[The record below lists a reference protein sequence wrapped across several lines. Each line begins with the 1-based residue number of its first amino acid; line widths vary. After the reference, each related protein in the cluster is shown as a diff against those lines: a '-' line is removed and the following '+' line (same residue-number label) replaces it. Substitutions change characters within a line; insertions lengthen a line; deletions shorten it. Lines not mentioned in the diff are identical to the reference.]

1 MSIHLTL
8 PMPPSVNKAYAGFP
22 KRHKSNDYKKWEV
35 EAQKALKTQTKYS
48 IEGDKW
54 LNAMYVLHTDLHYK
68 NGKKKVIDVANY
80 EKIVSDF
87 LSWGRKPENAK
98 ILWFADHKIMSI
110 TLLKKQK
117 EQDDFIEILVDE
129 LEIPE

>member
-35 EAQKALKTQTKYS
+35 EARKALKTQTKYS

-54 LNAMYVLHTDLHYK
+54 LNAMYVLHTDLYYK

-80 EKIVSDF
+80 EKLTSDF
-87 LSWGRKPENAK
+87 LSHEIP
-98 ILWFADHKIMSI
+98 WFADHKIMSI

-117 EQDDFIEILVDE
+117 KQEDFIEILVDE

>member
-1 MSIHLTL
+1 
-8 PMPPSVNKAYAGFP
+8 MPPSVNKAYAGFP
-22 KRHKSNDYKKWEV
+22 KRQKSDDYKKWEV
-35 EAQKALKTQTKYS
+35 EARNALKTQTKYS

-80 EKIVSDF
+80 EKLTSDF
-87 LSWGRKPENAK
+87 LSHEIP
-98 ILWFADHKIMSI
+98 WFADHKIMSI